1 MSTATRPEP
10 ATSDAPTAA
19 APGAAAP
26 TGAPPAAPPAPA
38 PAPAPA
44 SGNRKRIVIPIIA
57 VLALLGGGWGYKT
70 WSYARVHETTD
81 DAQVDGHIVPVLAKV
96 GGYVERV
103 TVDENTP
110 VKEDQLLVQ
119 IDSADYSVRVSQAQ
133 ADLQAAQASTG
144 GGGAAEAQV
153 QTAQSQTAAGQANV
167 AAARAQLVKAQSDFR
182 RYQQLASQQII
193 SQLQLDA
200 ARAAVDVAAA
210 QVTAAQRQAAASGSG
225 VGNAQAGVRLANARL
240 TGMRAALD
248 NAKLQLSYTH
258 VVAPVSGVVSRKT
271 VEVGQLV
278 QAGQT
283 MMSVVADT
291 GIWVTANFKETQ
303 LDDIRVGQPV
313 ELDVD
318 AYDGAPAQGVVES
331 ISAASGA
338 RFALLPP
345 DNATGNFTKV
355 VQRVPVR
362 IRITGGLGANRP
374 LRPGMSVYVR
384 VATNETAQSAQSAQ
398 SANGTTPA
406 PGAAAG
412 PAAAPA
418 TGGARTGGR
427 RQQ

>member
-10 ATSDAPTAA
+10 ATSAAPPAA
-19 APGAAAP
+19 APAA
-26 TGAPPAAPPAPA
+26 APPAAPPTPA
-38 PAPAPA
+38 PAGG
-44 SGNRKRIVIPIIA
+44 GNRKRIVIPIIA
-57 VLALLGGGWGYKT
+57 ALVLLGGGWGYKT
-70 WSYARVHETTD
+70 WNYARAHETTD

-110 VKEDQLLVQ
+110 VKEGQLLVQ
-119 IDSADYSVRVSQAQ
+119 IDSADYAVRVTQAQ
-133 ADLQAAQASTG
+133 ADLQASQAAVG
-144 GGGAAEAQV
+144 GRGSSVAQV
-153 QTAQSQTAAGQANV
+153 QTAESQTAAGQANV

-182 RYQQLASQQII
+182 RYQQLAAQQII

-210 QVTAAQRQAAASGSG
+210 QVTAAQRQAAAAGSG
-225 VGNAQAGVRLANARL
+225 VGNAQAGVRLADARL
-240 TGMRAALD
+240 AGTRAALD

-258 VVAPVSGVVSRKT
+258 IVAPVSGVVSRKT

-278 QAGQT
+278 QPGQT

-313 ELDVD
+313 ELDID

-362 IRITGGLGANRP
+362 IRITNGLGATRP

-384 VATNETAQSAQSAQ
+384 VATREGTQSNAAAS
-398 SANGTTPA
+398 PA
-406 PGAAAG
+406 PGAAPSGAATSG
-412 PAAAPA
+412 GAPAAA
-418 TGGARTGGR
+418 GAR
-427 RQQ
+427 